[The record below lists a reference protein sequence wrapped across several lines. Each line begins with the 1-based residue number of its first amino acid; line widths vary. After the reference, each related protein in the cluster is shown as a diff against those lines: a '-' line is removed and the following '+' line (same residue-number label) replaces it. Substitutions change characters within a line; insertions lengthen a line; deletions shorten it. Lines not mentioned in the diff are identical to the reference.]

1 MRASLRALTSVSAA
15 LLISTFLLMG
25 RAGQAME
32 IEKFDKMAAQDQ
44 SEYIVVLI
52 EGAQQVLIKE
62 GKKELAAKIHALFTT
77 TLPGDDAPVGTV
89 EFESNLARARLA
101 DVRRLQKD
109 PRATRLEVE
118 DAMIATIEKNGI
130 PLPDAFFA
138 VASGF
143 RPKFPPKR

>member
-1 MRASLRALTSVSAA
+1 MRVHRLPKMCAA
-15 LLISTFLLMG
+15 LLASAFLLL
-25 RAGQAME
+25 AGVAQAME

-52 EGAQQVLIKE
+52 EGAQQVLIRE

-77 TLPGDDAPVGTV
+77 TLPGDESPVGVV

-109 PRATRLEVE
+109 PRAPRLEVE
-118 DAMIATIEKNGI
+118 HAMAATLEKNGI
-130 PLPDAFFA
+130 PLPDTFFT

-143 RPKFPPKR
+143 RPKYPPKR